1 MAGPANTGGSND
13 STPDRVSGRG
23 CVFPPGGGWHRCC
36 PASPLQRFWLASL
49 SPALSSFRRSEEP
62 LPSLVAPSTS
72 PKGRFRRGAPSA
84 SPKGRFRRWLLLP
97 LPRRVA
103 SVAGCSFRR
112 SEEPLPSL
120 VAPSAAPKSRFR
132 RGLPGRPPGGCLPG
146 WRCHLPGGSCH
157 RRAVR
162 AFRAVAGDFRDV
174 GSSHHCE
181 QALRT
186 ALSTDSPSL
195 VEVVIGL
202 ALATR
207 PPGSFLA

>member
-1 MAGPANTGGSND
+1 
-13 STPDRVSGRG
+13 
-23 CVFPPGGGWHRCC
+23 
-36 PASPLQRFWLASL
+36 
-49 SPALSSFRRSEEP
+49 
-62 LPSLVAPSTS
+62 
-72 PKGRFRRGAPSA
+72 
-84 SPKGRFRRWLLLP
+84 
-97 LPRRVA
+97 
-103 SVAGCSFRR
+103 
-112 SEEPLPSL
+112 
-120 VAPSAAPKSRFR
+120 
-132 RGLPGRPPGGCLPG
+132 LPGRPPGGCLPD

-186 ALSTDSPSL
+186 VLSTDSPSL